1 MELVWAGHANARS
14 STTWYVGMHYA
25 RSKMEMVR
33 KYASPCESCITR
45 NNSSSSN
52 NNSDDNNS
60 DDDNNNEPKLIQV
73 FSDFDEAVPD
83 SFALFSPDL
92 IQVYTG
98 FEGDLPTQSVKIS
111 KRTHMARGGKRTA
124 IGV

>member
-1 MELVWAGHANARS
+1 MG
-14 STTWYVGMHYA
+14 
-25 RSKMEMVR
+25 
-33 KYASPCESCITR
+33 
-45 NNSSSSN
+45 
-52 NNSDDNNS
+52 
-60 DDDNNNEPKLIQV
+60 LIQV
-73 FSDFDEAVPD
+73 FNDFDEAVPD

-124 IGV
+124 IGVAYAEAEFQQREVVRQALRYQSDAQTLLLGVPMDGVKVSDLFDETTNKINLNKPYTPK

>member
-45 NNSSSSN
+45 NNS
-52 NNSDDNNS
+52 

-73 FSDFDEAVPD
+73 FNDFDEAVPD